1 MSIKASL
8 MASGACMALVMMAAP
23 AFAQDAATADTIPTA
38 AAPAEDT
45 VVVVTG
51 LRKSLQN
58 ATDIKRKSAQIV
70 DSIVAEDIGKLP
82 DTNIAETLQRIP
94 GVQISR
100 NTRGEGNAY
109 VVHGLK
115 QVMTTL
121 NGRLLFTVAN
131 RSATLLDFS
140 ADILS
145 GVDVYKTATADQI
158 EGGLGGLINVHAAR
172 PFDFKGFHASATVA
186 ANYSDI
192 HGDVT
197 PRLSGIMSNRWNT
210 SHGEFGALLGFQYEQ
225 IDSGGYQTG
234 TNAYVNRNDIFDF
247 NGDGHLN
254 SAGGADTIQIPTTA
268 KAQYELGERRRGAV
282 YSSLQWKP
290 NEDLTLYSDL
300 LWTYSGGHSSTKVL
314 TLKYAAADG
323 AVAGP
328 ITLKPGTNIVD
339 TASFTNPI
347 VQTQQGFSDNPYN
360 NYNAAFGGKY
370 HHDHLTVGA
379 ELSYERSAGPF
390 YSRSITLQGRA
401 PGATVDLSSDQPDI
415 SLNGFDATNPA
426 NFAYASYSDLGQ
438 RTAGKET
445 VAKIDVRYDFDSGPV
460 TALLGGLYYSDHTAT
475 NDVYS
480 VSFNPSNS
488 GPRVPLSAIV
498 ETTPNNLFDGEDS
511 SLNQWIT
518 VKDDILKKMSDT
530 RVLVGVSPNDQPY
543 PVSNHY
549 SYNEKVTGA
558 YLEAQFAF
566 NNLPVPIDG
575 NIGVRSV
582 HTEGVNSVYQVATA
596 TTPGAFKD
604 IDGKYY
610 TAVTGG
616 KPYDNVLPSL
626 NVRAKFTDDLFLRL
640 AYSKAISRPEF
651 GNLSPALVLNVT
663 SATGSGGNPNL
674 EPVKADQYDASF
686 EYYFG
691 RSNMLAVSLFQKD
704 VTGFIQKFAVSE
716 DIDGVS
722 YQISRPR
729 NAGTGSIKGYEVNY
743 QQFFDFLPGI
753 WSGLGVQ
760 ANYTYVDS
768 SLSTFYLDSA
778 NVQHFYNVAAE
789 QLSKNS
795 YNLTGIYEKGPISM
809 HLSYNWRDKY
819 IQTTSGDSFARPLM
833 VAPLE
838 SLDFSATYKLNERMS
853 IKFDAVNLTKA
864 FQHQYYGSS
873 PRADV
878 TNVNGDYSA
887 PLLPSLANQLD
898 HSFEIGFHY
907 AY

>member
-1 MSIKASL
+1 MTIKNSL
-8 MASGACMALVMMAAP
+8 MTSGACLAALLLTTGP
-23 AFAQDAATADTIPTA
+23 AFAQETA
-38 AAPAEDT
+38 APTDQGAGAEDT

-51 LRKSLQN
+51 LRKSFQS

-94 GVQISR
+94 GVQIAR

-121 NGRLLFTVAN
+121 NGRLLFTNAN

-158 EGGLGGLINVHAAR
+158 EGGLGGLINIHAAR
-172 PFDFKGFHASATVA
+172 PFDFKGLRASATVA
-186 ANYSDI
+186 ANYSAI
-192 HGDVT
+192 HDEVT
-197 PRLSGIMSNRWNT
+197 PRLSGIVSNRWQT
-210 SHGEFGALLGFQYEQ
+210 AHGEFGALLGFQYEQ

-234 TNAYVNRNDIFDF
+234 TNAYVNRNDLYDL
-247 NGDGHLN
+247 NGDGHVN
-254 SAGGADTIQIPTTA
+254 SANGADIIQIPTNA
-268 KAQYELGERRRGAV
+268 KAQYERGERRRGAL
-282 YSSLQWKP
+282 YSSMQWRP
-290 NEDLTLYSDL
+290 NDDLTLYTDL

-314 TLKYAAADG
+314 TVKYAAADG

-339 TASFTNPI
+339 TATFTNPI
-347 VQTQQGFSDNPYN
+347 VQVQQGFSDNPYN

-379 ELSYERSAGPF
+379 ELSFQRSAGPF
-390 YSRSITLQGRA
+390 YSRSIVLQGRA
-401 PGATVDLSSDQPDI
+401 PKATIGLSGDQPDI
-415 SLNGFDATNPA
+415 NLTGFDATSTA

-438 RTAGKET
+438 RTNGKET
-445 VAKIDVRYDFDSGPV
+445 VAKIDVRYDFDTGPL
-460 TALLGGLYYSDHTAT
+460 TAVLGGLYYSDHDA
-475 NDVYS
+475 NNNVYS
-480 VSFNPSNS
+480 VSFSPANS
-488 GPRVPLSAIV
+488 GLRVPLSAV
-498 ETTPNNLFDGEDS
+498 TELTPDDLFDGKNS
-511 SLNQWIT
+511 SLNQWVT
-518 VKDDILKKMSDT
+518 VKRDILAKMRDT
-530 RVLVGVSPNDQPY
+530 RILVGVSPNDQAY
-543 PVSNHY
+543 PLNNAY
-549 SYNEKVTGA
+549 NYNEKITGA
-558 YLEAQFAF
+558 YLEAMFAF
-566 NNLPVPIDG
+566 DTLPVPIDG
-575 NIGVRSV
+575 NIGVRQV
-582 HTEGVNSVYQVATA
+582 HTDGVNHVYQVAMA
-596 TTPGAFKD
+596 TTPNAVKGS
-604 IDGKYY
+604 DGKYY

-616 KPYDNVLPSL
+616 KPYDNLLPSL
-626 NVRAKFTDDLFLRL
+626 NVRARFTDDLFLRL

-651 GNLSPALVLNVT
+651 GNLSPALVLNNT
-663 SATGSGGNPNL
+663 GTGSGGNPAL
-674 EPVKADQYDASF
+674 EPVKADQYDASL

-691 RSNMLAVSLFQKD
+691 GSNMLALSLFQKN
-704 VTGFIQKFAVSE
+704 VTGFIQKFAVTE
-716 DIDGVS
+716 EINGTS

-729 NAGTGSIKGYEVNY
+729 NAGTGDIKGYEVSY
-743 QQFFDFLPGI
+743 QQFFDFLPGY

-768 SLSTFYLDSA
+768 ALSVLGQSYTA
-778 NVQHFYNVAAE
+778 AAE

-795 YNLTGIYEKGPISM
+795 YNLTGIYEKGPVSM

-819 IQTTSGDSFARPLM
+819 IQTTSGDSFNRPLM

-864 FQHQYYGSS
+864 YQHQYYGPS
-873 PRADV
+873 PLATV
-878 TNVNGDYSA
+878 TNASGDYSA
-887 PLLPSLANQLD
+887 PLLPTLANQLD

>member
-8 MASGACMALVMMAAP
+8 MASGACVALVMMAAP
-23 AFAQDAATADTIPTA
+23 VFAQETEAV
-38 AAPAEDT
+38 AAPADDT

-172 PFDFKGFHASATVA
+172 PFDFKGFHVSGTVA
-186 ANYSDI
+186 GNYSNT

-197 PRLSGIMSNRWNT
+197 PRLSGIVSNRWNT

-234 TNAYVNRNDIFDF
+234 TNAYVTRNDIYDF
-247 NGDGHLN
+247 NGDGQLN
-254 SAGGADTIQIPTTA
+254 SANNADAIQIPTTA

-314 TLKYAAADG
+314 TVKYAAADG

-339 TASFTNPI
+339 TATFTNPI

-379 ELSYERSAGPF
+379 ELSVERSAGPF

-401 PGATVDLSSDQPDI
+401 PGATIDLSGSQPDI
-415 SLNGFDATNPA
+415 ALTGFDATDPA

-438 RTAGKET
+438 RTVGKES
-445 VAKIDVRYDFDSGPV
+445 VAKVDVRYDFDSGPIKAV
-460 TALLGGLYYSDHTAT
+460 LGGLYYSDHTAT
-475 NDVYS
+475 NNVYS
-480 VSFNPSNS
+480 VSFSPSNS
-488 GPRVPLSAIV
+488 GLSVPLSAV
-498 ETTPNNLFDGEDS
+498 TETTPNNLFDGEDS

-518 VKDDILKKMSDT
+518 VKDDILKNMRDT
-530 RVLVGVSPNDQPY
+530 RILVGVSPDDQPY
-543 PVSNHY
+543 PVSNYY

-566 NNLPVPIDG
+566 DNLPVPVDG

-582 HTEGVNSVYQVATA
+582 HTDGVNSVYQ
-596 TTPGAFKD
+596 KD
-604 IDGKYY
+604 DNGVYQPIK
-610 TAVTGG
+610 GG

-663 SATGSGGNPNL
+663 SATGSGGNPAL
-674 EPVKADQYDASF
+674 EPVKADQYDASL

-691 RSNMLAVSLFQKD
+691 RSNMLAMSLFQKD
-704 VTGFIQKFAVSE
+704 VTGFIQKFAVTE
-716 DIDGVS
+716 QIDGVS

-729 NAGTGSIKGYEVNY
+729 NAGTGDIKGYEINY

-768 SLSTFYLDSA
+768 ALSTFYLDSA

-819 IQTTSGDSFARPLM
+819 IQTTSGDTFARPLM
-833 VAPLE
+833 VDPLE
-838 SLDFSATYKLNERMS
+838 SLDFSATYKLNDRMS
-853 IKFDAVNLTKA
+853 IKFDAVNLTKS
-864 FQHQYYGSS
+864 FQHQYYGPS

-878 TNVNGDYSA
+878 ANVSGDYSA
-887 PLLPSLANQLD
+887 PLLPTLANQLD